1 MSLVRATVPVVFGR
15 VIVLSPPDA
24 SAAVNIISSLSA
36 LDPSKVIFPL
46 ANLIE
51 LAASAVPDI
60 SVVPVTVADVRAVK
74 PAIVEA
80 VAPKLIDVLPIVKDE
95 LAN

>member
-1 MSLVRATVPVVFGR
+1 MFGR

-24 SAAVNIISSLSA
+24 FAAVNIIPSLSA

-60 SVVPVTVADVRAVK
+60 NVVPVTVVDVRADK
-74 PAIVEA
+74 PTIVEA
-80 VAPKLIDVLPIVKDE
+80 VSPKLIDVLPIVKEE

>member
-1 MSLVRATVPVVFGR
+1 MSLVKATVPVVFGR

-36 LDPSKVIFPL
+36 LDPSKVMLPL

-60 SVVPVTVADVRAVK
+60 SVVPVTVVDVRAVK